1 MKTKMRRI
9 IVESSQDLL
18 DGLSSSV
25 DHGHRHRRHCRRR
38 GEI

>member
-18 DGLSSSV
+18 DGLSFSV
-25 DHGHRHRRHCRRR
+25 DHGHRRHFRRR